1 MNTSHVV
8 HVSLASGPISLDTAL
23 AEVDSP
29 DCGAV
34 VGFGGVVRNHDG
46 GRDVTSLSY
55 SAHPSAE
62 RIIADIADGMA
73 AKYEGVRIWVAHR
86 IGPLAIGDPALV
98 AAVASAHRGEAF
110 AACSE
115 LVDTVKEMVPIW
127 KEQFFTDGSVEW
139 VGAGS
144 ADTAGG
150 TGSS

>member
-8 HVSLASGPISLDTAL
+8 HVSLASGSISLDTAL

-62 RIIADIADGMA
+62 RIIAEIADAMA

-115 LVDTVKEMVPIW
+115 LVDTVKDKVPIW

-144 ADTAGG
+144 ADTAAG
-150 TGSS
+150 TAAS